1 MVNQES
7 HFVCSLMQPLPVNY
21 PKASARIQQFAL
33 YSHKVDHVQM
43 MHTLALLQQ
52 RVECDEET
60 LHS

>member
-1 MVNQES
+1 
-7 HFVCSLMQPLPVNY
+7 MQPLPVNY